1 MRLSDATRTTF
12 RTHAPAV
19 VQAPVRALLVGMA
32 FAACGVK
39 SPPTTVEPPAPL
51 TAVGRTYA
59 VGDTLFRRDARWM
72 GGDAAISIELSNA
85 RTLWLFGDSF
95 VSLVTPATRTN
106 AKLPRNTIAIQS
118 GRDPTTSTMTF
129 AWNAL
134 NASTPT
140 SFFPDVG
147 TNWYWPGGGLRFVE
161 GPLAVFLTAV
171 RSTPGI
177 GLGFTVSGYALAVID
192 NPDASPNA
200 WRVRIVDGPALP
212 FDATPATAVVRVGD
226 NVVALAVPQN
236 GSKRGFLVRY
246 AASALIA
253 GTLTG
258 AQWWMGDA
266 RGWVATSSV
275 GAGGPAAVM
284 DDAGAEC
291 SLHFDSAHN
300 LFVHVASYG
309 FGATTIGMRT
319 APAITGPWST
329 PTTVYRPP
337 ESDAAAPFVY
347 AGKAHPML
355 AAPAGDLLV
364 TYVANSFTFAD
375 LLTANGQRTLYW
387 PRFAALHFNR

>member
-1 MRLSDATRTTF
+1 MRPSAFTRAT
-12 RTHAPAV
+12 
-19 VQAPVRALLVGMA
+19 VQAPASSAVQRLLRTLLVVMSL
-32 FAACGVK
+32 AACGGK
-39 SPPTTVEPPAPL
+39 PEPLTVEPPAPL
-51 TAVGRTYA
+51 TAVGRAYA
-59 VGDTLFRRDARWM
+59 AGDTLFRRDARWM

-95 VSLVTPATRTN
+95 VSLVSPATRTT
-106 AKLPRNTIAIQS
+106 AKLPRNTIAIQTGS
-118 GRDPTTSTMTF
+118 DPITSTMTF
-129 AWNAL
+129 AWNASS
-134 NASTPT
+134 ATTPT

-147 TNWYWPGGGLRFVE
+147 TNWYWPGGGLRLVE
-161 GPLAVFLTAV
+161 GPLVVFLTAV

-177 GLGFTVSGYALAVID
+177 GLGFAVSGYAVAIID
-192 NPDASPNA
+192 NPNASPNA
-200 WRVRIVDGPALP
+200 WRVRIVEGPALP

-226 NVVALAVPQN
+226 TVVAMAVPQN
-236 GSKRGFLVRY
+236 GTKRGFLVRY
-246 AASALIA
+246 AVSALIV

-266 RGWVATSSV
+266 RGWLATATV
-275 GAGGPAAVM
+275 GATGPTAVI

-300 LFVHVASYG
+300 VFVHVASYG

-337 ESDAAAPFVY
+337 ESDAASPFVY
-347 AGKAHPML
+347 AAKAHPTL

-375 LLTANGQRTLYW
+375 LLAANGQRALYW
-387 PRFAALHFNR
+387 PRFAAVHFNR